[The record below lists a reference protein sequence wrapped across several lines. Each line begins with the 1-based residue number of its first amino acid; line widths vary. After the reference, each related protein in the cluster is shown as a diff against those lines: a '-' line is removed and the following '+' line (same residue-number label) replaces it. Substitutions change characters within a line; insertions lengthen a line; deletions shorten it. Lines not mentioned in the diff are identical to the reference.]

1 MKSIRVLLIFELWVC
16 YRTALRRLTWR
27 PLDFFGQL
35 IFLGWQLRVDT
46 AFAAGNEKR
55 NEMNAGLE
63 YIITYDV
70 EGQLICS
77 FKHYFFKIRLLI
89 FQQLS
94 RRHHVIGLSFVLKLI
109 YGEYN
114 ISVVLSLF
122 FFDNILSLLL
132 CRLYFC
138 AQKFTLCQCKKKKGG
153 KPAILAMT
161 QIDNSLLVP

>member
-1 MKSIRVLLIFELWVC
+1 
-16 YRTALRRLTWR
+16 
-27 PLDFFGQL
+27 
-35 IFLGWQLRVDT
+35 
-46 AFAAGNEKR
+46 
-55 NEMNAGLE
+55 MNAGLE
-63 YIITYDV
+63 YIITYDA

-122 FFDNILSLLL
+122 FLITYYLCCYAVCTFVHKSLH
-132 CRLYFC
+132 CVN
-138 AQKFTLCQCKKKKGG
+138 AKKNGG